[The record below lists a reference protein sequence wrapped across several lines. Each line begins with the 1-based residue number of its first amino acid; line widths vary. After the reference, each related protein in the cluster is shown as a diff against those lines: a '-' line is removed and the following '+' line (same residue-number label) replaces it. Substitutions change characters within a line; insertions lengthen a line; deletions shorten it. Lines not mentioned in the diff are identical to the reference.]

1 MSCYIM
7 MRISPSVSMLG
18 MSDQTRRLAMDMLS
32 ILAVKPGE
40 SLKVSKFEAMF
51 PGVDADEVFPGIFI
65 GNKYYQ

>member
-1 MSCYIM
+1 
-7 MRISPSVSMLG
+7 
-18 MSDQTRRLAMDMLS
+18 MDMLS